1 MPSDDLRAGRVGRPH
16 GLDGSFH
23 VTAPEPQLLS
33 EGVPVRVGDA
43 EATIASRT
51 GPPDRPILRLDVT
64 PDRTAVEA
72 LRGQELSVERSDA
85 PALEEDEY
93 WAEDLVGCRVLAGE
107 RELGSVTAL
116 LALPSCEALE
126 LDSGFGP
133 VPLVRDAIE
142 RVDLESRAIHV
153 DGEFLGAA

>member
-1 MPSDDLRAGRVGRPH
+1 MRAGYVGRPH
-16 GLDGSFH
+16 GLDGHFH
-23 VTAPEPQLLS
+23 VNAPEPHLLD
-33 EGVPVRVGDA
+33 EGIPLRVGDTPA
-43 EATIASRT
+43 RIDSRK
-51 GPPDRPILRLDVT
+51 GPADKPILRLDVT

-72 LRGQELSVERSDA
+72 LRGQELSVDRTDA

-133 VPLVRDAIE
+133 VPLVRDAIQ
-142 RVDLESRAIHV
+142 RVDLEGRAIHV
-153 DGEFLGAA
+153 DGEFLGHASR